1 MGVHYAVKYE
11 KNRQFF
17 VENLQYLHQKAKT
30 EKYLLY
36 FFFQSEHCW
45 LEIYFKNVIIFFCL

>member
-17 VENLQYLHQKAKT
+17 VEKLQYLHQKAKT
-30 EKYLLY
+30 EKYLLQ
-36 FFFQSEHCW
+36 FFFQSEHCCW
-45 LEIYFKNVIIFFCL
+45 VQIGD